1 GLVGDLQLLV
11 VRHRVDDGESRV
23 ARVALFTV
31 LEDVGEADA
40 PIVDLLRVPDA
51 EVAAPAAV
59 QVIRAV
65 VDGELVFLPVQ
76 REAALGDAVGVAA
89 DDGAV
94 RGPPGH
100 VLIHALVAEH
110 HVAELPALVR
120 HQDLDDLGALVG
132 NLHDHAR
139 TVLQHVEIGGPGI
152 DLLLKRLSLDFD
164 VRLRLGLR
172 HERRGLQRDGDDHET
187 RDRDCDPAVHL
198 CDLLEQVRD
207 RTSTA
212 HSGADSTTRR
222 GADRSGRAAALL
234 LGTAARRMD
243 NARRTCTPHRERRGP
258 QPTPPRSPSSRCAR
272 RWPAGWRTAAAGY
285 TDVAAA

>member
-1 GLVGDLQLLV
+1 MAEDVALPLAGQIEEGVIGDVDHGGLVGDGLVGDLQLLV
-11 VRHRVDDGESRV
+11 VRHRVDDGERRV

-40 PIVDLLRVPDA
+40 PIVDLLGVPDA

-59 QVIRAV
+59 QVIGAV
-65 VDGELVFLPVQ
+65 VHGQLVFLPVQ
-76 REAALGDAVGVAA
+76 REAALRDAVGVAA
-89 DDGAV
+89 DDGTV

-100 VLIHALVAEH
+100 VLIHGLVAEH

-132 NLHDHAR
+132 DLHDHAR

-164 VRLRLGLR
+164 VRLRLGLC

-198 CDLLEQVRD
+198 
-207 RTSTA
+207 
-212 HSGADSTTRR
+212 
-222 GADRSGRAAALL
+222 
-234 LGTAARRMD
+234 
-243 NARRTCTPHRERRGP
+243 
-258 QPTPPRSPSSRCAR
+258 
-272 RWPAGWRTAAAGY
+272 
-285 TDVAAA
+285 